1 MNLLVLNLFLALGWA
16 LVTGSFTAW
25 TFVVGFALGYLA
37 LWIVRPLYGPTGYFE
52 RFWLLLRLI
61 GYFLY
66 ELVLSSLSVAWDSIS
81 PRHRSR
87 PGIVAIP
94 LDVRSDVEI
103 LVLAN
108 LVSLT
113 PGTLSLEVSED
124 RRTLYVHAMFVEDA
138 ESVRARI
145 KGGIERRLLEMTR

>member
-16 LVTGSFTAW
+16 LVTGSFTVW

-37 LWIVRPLYGPTGYFE
+37 LWIVRPLYGPTRYFE

-66 ELVLSSLSVAWDSIS
+66 ELVLSSLNVAWDTITPWHLSC
-81 PRHRSR
+81 

-94 LDVRSDVEI
+94 LDVRTDAEI
-103 LVLAN
+103 LMLAN

-113 PGTLSLEVSED
+113 PGTLSLEISED
-124 RRTLYVHAMFVEDA
+124 RRTLYVHFMFVRDPDA
-138 ESVRARI
+138 ERARI